1 MLPLSCSSDIIIPKS
16 WPKNIKSTVLQ
27 VISLAHY
34 AITYARGWAANSIN
48 VRVRLQA
55 KLNTTLEE
63 IAKLREELRI
73 KDARMAR
80 IDPQKRPHHPAVERM
95 AILELK
101 SCPRMVLSQTA
112 KAFLVT
118 PATIASWLKRI
129 DESLPSALVRMA
141 GRRHLP
147 IVKLRIAA

>member
-1 MLPLSCSSDIIIPKS
+1 MLPLSCSSDISVPKS
-16 WPKNIKSTVLQ
+16 WPKNIKSAVLH

-48 VRVRLQA
+48 ARVRLQA

-80 IDPQKRPHHPAVERM
+80 IDPQKRPHYPAVERM
-95 AILELK
+95 VILELK
-101 SCPRMVLSQTA
+101 AAVDGLWPRQPRLS
-112 KAFLVT
+112 
-118 PATIASWLKRI
+118 W
-129 DESLPSALVRMA
+129 
-141 GRRHLP
+141 
-147 IVKLRIAA
+147 